1 MDNVQ
6 FVQLRNLLDD
16 IYRKVTNI
24 EAEVEVLRGEVA
36 SLRTETQTTRGNPNA
51 DLKAEFEDFKSKW
64 QSETPD
70 VQALKENLLK
80 LRASLGGLNE
90 ALTGTEVAESVAEE
104 NR

>member
-1 MDNVQ
+1 MENVQ

-24 EAEVEVLRGEVA
+24 EAEVEVLRGDVA
-36 SLRTETQTTRGNPNA
+36 SLRAETQTGRVNSNA

-70 VQALKENLLK
+70 VQVLKENLLK

-90 ALTGTEVAESVAEE
+90 ALTGSESTGSETQE
-104 NR
+104 TG